1 MDKASYNCDYFGPT
15 FGEDDFDI
23 YGSLNDYD
31 CCQCKQQSYEKKI
44 RDTKDKF
51 LIEDYEVFHII
62 KKK

>member
-1 MDKASYNCDYFGPT
+1 VEVTWGVKALYNY
-15 FGEDDFDI
+15 EWRWFDI

-31 CCQCKQQSYEKKI
+31 CCQRKQQSYEKKI

-51 LIEDYEVFHII
+51 LTEDYEVFQII